1 MRMCNEMGAVIL
13 IIIAAVAAAAAAVVV
28 FLAVVRVNVNP
39 CENGV
44 VRRQSAIFIFQADT

>member
-13 IIIAAVAAAAAAVVV
+13 IIIAAVAAAAAVVV